1 MSHITLPLGDILI
14 YYIWVLTNEKIQLMT
29 VGTNTYD
36 LMTTKS
42 YVLIPTLVHKG
53 SQVTIVPLDFQIA
66 ILLAENKGKEGSR

>member
-1 MSHITLPLGDILI
+1 M
-14 YYIWVLTNEKIQLMT
+14 IQLMT
-29 VGTNTYD
+29 VGINTYD

-53 SQVTIVPLDFQIA
+53 SQVTSVPLDFQIA